1 VTTIDLKA
9 AGAFFGELDGR
20 RKRQAIVGC
29 KLAAARCVQ
38 TIQTVIIPARTPQP
52 VDRGI
57 YRAGWK
63 IEPLDNG
70 AAFYNDSPVAAI
82 IEHGVRAS
90 NIKIGRKL
98 LAALAAWVIRKGL
111 VLRMKNDAHGT
122 ATQNAAMS
130 MAWAIA
136 KKAAAGKGFHNRF
149 SGGGQQ
155 IMSDCNLR
163 YTGEYV
169 VAEVTRA
176 IGTPP

>member
-1 VTTIDLKA
+1 
-9 AGAFFGELDGR
+9 
-20 RKRQAIVGC
+20 
-29 KLAAARCVQ
+29 
-38 TIQTVIIPARTPQP
+38 
-52 VDRGI
+52 
-57 YRAGWK
+57 
-63 IEPLDNG
+63 
-70 AAFYNDSPVAAI
+70 
-82 IEHGVRAS
+82 
-90 NIKIGRKL
+90 
-98 LAALAAWVIRKGL
+98 
-111 VLRMKNDAHGT
+111 MKNDAHGT